1 VTSDRF
7 APLDPVI
14 HSPVRLAII
23 SVLASAT
30 RAEFNFLKKA
40 TETTDGNLST
50 HLARLEEAGYV
61 SIEKTFQGKRPLTT
75 CVLTEKGRAAFEGYL
90 KALESYYPHPQGR
103 GDGNPR

>member
-1 VTSDRF
+1 MTSDRF

-14 HSPVRLAII
+14 HSPVRLAVI

-61 SIEKTFQGKRPLTT
+61 KIEKSFQGKKPVTA
-75 CVLTEKGRAAFEGYL
+75 CVLTEKGREAFEGYL
-90 KALESYYPHPQGR
+90 KALESYFPRPQGGE
-103 GDGNPR
+103 GDPR